1 MNKTCCLDFSIFKEV
16 IDISLNFEREGVM
29 LSLSRVCHKNHLL
42 KKKQIP
48 YLPLS
53 KMPCVGIR
61 AIGSVLDHIKS
72 SEQQYTFCP

>member
-42 KKKQIP
+42 KKNKFPIYHYP
-48 YLPLS
+48 KCP
-53 KMPCVGIR
+53 VW
-61 AIGSVLDHIKS
+61 VLG
-72 SEQQYTFCP
+72 P